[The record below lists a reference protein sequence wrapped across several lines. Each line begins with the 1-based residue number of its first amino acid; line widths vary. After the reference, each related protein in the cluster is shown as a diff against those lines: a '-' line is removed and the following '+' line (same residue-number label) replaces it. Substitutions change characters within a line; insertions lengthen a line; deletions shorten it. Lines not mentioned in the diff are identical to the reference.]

1 MQDAKVFFITG
12 ASKGF
17 GLEMT
22 RQLLATGHSVAAT
35 SRSKARLNEAAGTE
49 SSSFLPLEVDLT
61 DPSNVAKAVSEAI
74 ETFGRLDV
82 IINNAGY
89 GQLGGLEEL
98 SDAEARAN
106 YDINVFGTHNMIRAV
121 LPQLRTQQSGH
132 IINISSIAGITGGF
146 PGWGVYCGTKFAV
159 EGLSESLAAEV
170 AQFGIKV
177 TVVAPGYFRTEFLED
192 SSLNLPQNR
201 LPAYTE
207 IRESETVH
215 SDQIK
220 GNQPGDPV
228 KGAAAIIRIAGTENP
243 PLHLLLGPDAYAMA
257 EKKLDDLRR
266 EMEAWKELTL
276 STDLGTA

>member
-17 GLEMT
+17 GLELT
-22 RQLLATGHSVAAT
+22 RQLLAAGHSVAAT
-35 SRSKARLNEAAGTE
+35 SRSKAGLIAAAGTPTPA
-49 SSSFLPLEVDLT
+49 FLPLEMDLT
-61 DPSNVAKAVSEAI
+61 DESSIGQAVAEAI
-74 ETFGRLDV
+74 GAFGSLDV

-98 SDAEARAN
+98 SDTETRKN
-106 YDINVFGTHNMIRAV
+106 YAVNVFGTQNVIRAV
-121 LPQLRTQQSGH
+121 LPQLRAQGSGH

-170 AQFGIKV
+170 AEFGIKV
-177 TVVAPGYFRTEFLED
+177 TVVAPGYFRTEFLD
-192 SSLNLPQNR
+192 NGSLGLPEH
-201 LPAYTE
+201 PISAYVA
-207 IRESETVH
+207 IRESESAHTSH
-215 SDQIK
+215 LQ

-228 KGAAAIIRIAGTENP
+228 KGAAAIIRIAGTEHP

-257 EKKLDDLRR
+257 EKKLADLKK
-266 EMEAWKELTL
+266 EMEAWKELSL
-276 STDLGTA
+276 STDLETA

>member
-1 MQDAKVFFITG
+1 MQDTKVFFITG

-22 RQLLATGHSVAAT
+22 RQLLEAGHSVAAT
-35 SRSKARLNEAAGTE
+35 SRSKVALSEAAGTE
-49 SSSFLPLEVDLT
+49 SSAFLPLEVDLT
-61 DPSNVAKAVSEAI
+61 DPSDVAKAVSEAI
-74 ETFGRLDV
+74 ETFGHLDV
-82 IINNAGY
+82 VINNAGY

-98 SDAEARAN
+98 SDAEARTN
-106 YDINVFGTHNMIRAV
+106 YDINVFGTHNVIRAV

-177 TVVAPGYFRTEFLED
+177 TIVAPGYFRTEFLED
-192 SSLNLPQNR
+192 SSLTLPQNR

-215 SDQIK
+215 SDQIN

-228 KGAAAIIRIAGTENP
+228 KGAAAIIRIADTENP

-257 EKKLDDLRR
+257 EKKMSDLRR
-266 EMEAWKELTL
+266 DMEAWKELTL
-276 STDLGTA
+276 STDLATA

>member
-106 YDINVFGTHNMIRAV
+106 YDINVFGTHNVIRAV

-201 LPAYTE
+201 LPAYTA

-257 EKKLDDLRR
+257 EKKMADLKS

>member
-17 GLEMT
+17 GLELT
-22 RQLLATGHSVAAT
+22 RQLLAAGHSVAAT
-35 SRSKARLNEAAGTE
+35 SRSKPGLIEAVETE
-49 SSSFLPLEVDLT
+49 RPAFLPLEVDLT
-61 DPSNVAKAVSEAI
+61 DPSDVGTAVTNAI
-74 ETFGRLDV
+74 DAFGRLDV
-82 IINNAGY
+82 VINNAGY

-98 SDAEARAN
+98 SDAEARKN
-106 YDINVFGTHNMIRAV
+106 YDINVFGTHNVIRAV
-121 LPQLRTQQSGH
+121 LPQLRSQQSGH

-177 TVVAPGYFRTEFLED
+177 TVVAPGYFRTEFLDEN
-192 SSLNLPQNR
+192 SLNLPQHR
-201 LPAYTE
+201 LEAYTA
-207 IRESETVH
+207 IRESERVH
-215 SDQIK
+215 NDQIQ

-228 KGAAAIIRIAGTENP
+228 KAAAAIIRIAGMEHP

-257 EKKLDDLRR
+257 EKKMADLRR
-266 EMEAWKELTL
+266 DMEAWKELTH
-276 STDLGTA
+276 STDLATA